1 LVATATARESDEVPF
16 RLVELAGEA
25 DVTARQLKDVLDAE
39 VAASPKLV
47 VVDLSRLT
55 FMDSWALHVI
65 LTAGRSLRAAGGA
78 LVLASPTGEVRRLLE
93 LTGAD
98 TLVTVHPSVKDAA
111 RR

>member
-1 LVATATARESDEVPF
+1 MATATARESAEGTF

-25 DVTARQLKDVLDAE
+25 DMTARHLKDVLDAE
-39 VAASPKLV
+39 VAAAPELL

-65 LTAGRSLRAAGGA
+65 LTAARSLRAAGGA
-78 LVLASPTGEVRRLLE
+78 LALASPTGEVGRLLE

-98 TLVTVHPSVKDAA
+98 TLVTVHASVQDAA

>member
-1 LVATATARESDEVPF
+1 MATAMACQSDEGPF

-39 VAASPKLV
+39 VAAGPRLV

-55 FMDSWALHVI
+55 FMDSWALHAI

-78 LVLASPTGEVRRLLE
+78 LVLAGPTGEIRRLLE

-98 TLVTVHPSVKDAA
+98 TLVTVHASVQDAA
-111 RR
+111 GR